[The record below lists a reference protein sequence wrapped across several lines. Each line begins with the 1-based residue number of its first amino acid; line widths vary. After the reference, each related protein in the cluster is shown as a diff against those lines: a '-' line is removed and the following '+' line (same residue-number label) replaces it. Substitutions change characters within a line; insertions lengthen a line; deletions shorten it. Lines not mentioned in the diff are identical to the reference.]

1 MTEVITYDFEE
12 FECMQHQNIANH
24 WYKTGQPR
32 ITIVMKSPMYPI
44 LKLGVV
50 LEVTQAVKDS
60 FKSETNDSVKRHIES
75 LINWREQSLK
85 SAVLFT

>member
-32 ITIVMKSPMYPI
+32 ITIVMETPMYPI
-44 LKLGVV
+44 LKLMGM
-50 LEVTQAVKDS
+50 
-60 FKSETNDSVKRHIES
+60 KSIG
-75 LINWREQSLK
+75 LK
-85 SAVLFT
+85 PKIWKIIL